1 MFRFFSCMFGQTPKE
16 RDQSELIQKQG
27 DYIKKQN
34 EKIHRLNFEVNKRK
48 KYKDKERELNEQES
62 KLNHREKQLNT
73 RGAELDQ
80 DELDFEDRFN
90 TAERLSKQEARDII
104 DENISK
110 IKKKSK
116 VSDDEKKARLDAIK
130 KKHKK

>member
-1 MFRFFSCMFGQTPKE
+1 MFGQTPKE
-16 RDQSELIQKQG
+16 RDQSELIQNQENF
-27 DYIKKQN
+27 IKKQN